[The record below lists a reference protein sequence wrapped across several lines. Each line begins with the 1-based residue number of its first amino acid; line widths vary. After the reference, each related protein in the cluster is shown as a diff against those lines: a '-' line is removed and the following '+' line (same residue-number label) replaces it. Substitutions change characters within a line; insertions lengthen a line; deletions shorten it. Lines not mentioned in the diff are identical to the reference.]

1 MRGLSKLNLHDVN
14 GRSLTPNSQEVY
26 WRIASRSCYLD
37 TCNEPSQVKATVD
50 LTSMRRAKFRDRD
63 NSQQTKNQARPL
75 RVDPKWSGELPASA
89 KCRPVAQGRRPI
101 TTRPTVQGR
110 GFQPVRFRWHPF
122 KATDTATSPGLSMFC
137 MIKLRT
143 QTPRRR
149 QRAVCLAGTL
159 WLASST
165 S

>member
-63 NSQQTKNQARPL
+63 NSQQTKNQARRPQVVGGAPRL
-75 RVDPKWSGELPASA
+75 CKMPPSRSGATPYHYTTHCPGTWVPAGPV
-89 KCRPVAQGRRPI
+89 PVAP
-101 TTRPTVQGR
+101 
-110 GFQPVRFRWHPF
+110 
-122 KATDTATSPGLSMFC
+122 
-137 MIKLRT
+137 
-143 QTPRRR
+143 
-149 QRAVCLAGTL
+149 
-159 WLASST
+159 
-165 S
+165 